1 MAGACAQAYTLVR
14 TFTATDQCGNATSR
28 VHSIEVVFTDST
40 APVFVEALPE
50 SSITVECD
58 AVPEAVTLTATDDC
72 QDMVVQFTETVIPGS
87 CDNEYTLERE
97 WVAADDCGNETTH
110 LQVVQVEDNTAPVL
124 LSGASDLEVQ
134 CDGEGN
140 PDELGPW
147 LESGGGA
154 VVSDNCGDVVWTNNL
169 AGYMVTCGGNAAIT
183 VRFTATDACGHTVT
197 TTATFSVV
205 DTIVPEWNEALP
217 PSYMEVE
224 CGSAPEAAV
233 LTVTDNCGFIPVE
246 FNETVGYA
254 ACPGDYTIT
263 RTWYAEDPCGNSV
276 SHEQVIQVTDTEA
289 PVIDIPADMTRGEC
303 SDEHPFEEVTVEDNC
318 TTDPYFEV
326 QVDTLPGSC
335 PNNFVI
341 QRRFVAADDCG
352 NVSQASQF
360 ITVVDTTAPAFVE
373 EIPAEELTVE
383 CQDLEPAAV
392 LTAVD
397 NCDARFC
404 GRQLRGNPRGRIL

>member
-1 MAGACAQAYTLVR
+1 M
-14 TFTATDQCGNATSR
+14 
-28 VHSIEVVFTDST
+28 
-40 APVFVEALPE
+40 
-50 SSITVECD
+50 
-58 AVPEAVTLTATDDC
+58 
-72 QDMVVQFTETVIPGS
+72 
-87 CDNEYTLERE
+87 
-97 WVAADDCGNETTH
+97 
-110 LQVVQVEDNTAPVL
+110 
-124 LSGASDLEVQ
+124 Q
-134 CDGEGN
+134 CDGQGN

-154 VVSDNCGDVVWTNNL
+154 TVSENCGDVVWTNNL

-217 PSYMEVE
+217 PTYMEVE
-224 CGSAPEAAV
+224 CGSAPEPAV

-254 ACPGDYTIT
+254 ACPGDYTIN
-263 RTWYAEDPCGNSV
+263 RTWYAEDPCGNSIF
-276 SHEQVIQVTDTEA
+276 HEQVIQVTDTEA
-289 PVIDIPADMTRGEC
+289 PVIDIPADVTVEC
-303 SDEHPFEEVTVEDNC
+303 SEMSAFEEVTVEDNC
-318 TTDPYFEV
+318 TADPYFEV

-360 ITVVDTTAPAFVE
+360 ITVVAPQ
-373 EIPAEELTVE
+373 PL
-383 CQDLEPAAV
+383 L
-392 LTAVD
+392 LWK
-397 NCDARFC
+397 RFL
-404 GRQLRGNPRGRIL
+404 QKN